1 MGLRCDALGFEGTP
15 VVYLDDNASSIYAV
29 RALILR
35 QQRGQLMARP
45 SLIGRLARALA
56 VIAMPLGDTLRA
68 FDM

>member
-1 MGLRCDALGFEGTP
+1 
-15 VVYLDDNASSIYAV
+15 
-29 RALILR
+29 
-35 QQRGQLMARP
+35 MARP